1 MTEGFREATVRVH
14 VLGDSVGV
22 QIHTRDVRWRDVK
35 VKVSGVHAHNER
47 ARGAE
52 HVGQGQ
58 RAQRDVRARPV
69 EREDHLQRTIAKP
82 QIWKLSGFSLRTSKV
97 LSLLKKRFP
106 EVN

>member
-1 MTEGFREATVRVH
+1 MTEGLERLPSRGNWVH

-22 QIHTRDVRWRDVK
+22 QIHTRDVGWRDVK

-82 QIWKLSGFSLRTSKV
+82 QVSL
-97 LSLLKKRFP
+97 
-106 EVN
+106 